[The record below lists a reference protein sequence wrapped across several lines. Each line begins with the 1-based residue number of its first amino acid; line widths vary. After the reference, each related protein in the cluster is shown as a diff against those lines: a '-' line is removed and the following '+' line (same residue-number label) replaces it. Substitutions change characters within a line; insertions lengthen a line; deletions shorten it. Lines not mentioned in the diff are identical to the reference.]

1 MAVGR
6 RGQLLFPSS
15 FFLVKKFFSSGK
27 LRNRAGDDP
36 YRTLPR
42 ARNGPSGGGTAAV
55 CRYCA
60 CVRVTVPRI
69 SGLGVGQLRNA
80 AAHRTSISRRVMP
93 PRPVNEKLFFPPS
106 PPSTLAFIV
115 FEKKSVSVE
124 DSTQRNITQGKMEER
139 EKYFR
144 WFSEI
149 LQEFRSFEIKTSNRG
164 IVACPR
170 GRF

>member
-93 PRPVNEKLFFPPS
+93 PRPVNEKLFSFS
-106 PPSTLAFIV
+106 SFDISLHRV
-115 FEKKSVSVE
+115 REKICIGGGFHTAKYN
-124 DSTQRNITQGKMEER
+124 TGKNGGER
-139 EKYFR
+139 EIFSVVFR
-144 WFSEI
+144 NFARIS
-149 LQEFRSFEIKTSNRG
+149 
-164 IVACPR
+164 IVR
-170 GRF
+170 N